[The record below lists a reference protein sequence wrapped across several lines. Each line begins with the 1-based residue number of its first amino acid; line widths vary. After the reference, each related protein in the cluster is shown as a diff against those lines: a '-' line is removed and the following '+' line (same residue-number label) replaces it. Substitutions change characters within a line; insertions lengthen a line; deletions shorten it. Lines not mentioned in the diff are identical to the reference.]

1 MPHASTIADPVAVAT
16 RTHKVGAWGWI
27 VRSSAWVPATAL
39 VLSSIMGCTAE
50 ASSASTVEARVK
62 TGSSAPTIF
71 GGSKDDGEGAVPGV
85 VALRV
90 GTGSTFELCSGAL
103 VAPNVVLTARHCVT
117 KNITTS
123 VSCDENGKS
132 ANGEHVAGNE
142 EPSTIGIYVGASPSF
157 ARRPLALATA
167 IVAPTGPYLCDSDIA
182 LIVLD
187 TPITTVTPLP
197 LRIHAPARAGES
209 VRSVGYGQN
218 DSAMPIGTRFH
229 KAGVEVLAQGK
240 AVSPSKTPLGTHEF
254 EVGKSICQGDSGGP
268 AISEQTGAVLGVVSR
283 GGNCDEDFG
292 HIYTTTAGFESLF
305 TEAFALAG
313 ASPLLESGA
322 LVVPSLEDVA
332 DQSDASAEAS
342 RGNAS
347 CSMSR
352 SRARRLSSS
361 AAGLALVAALGALGL
376 RRRRAV
382 G

>member
-1 MPHASTIADPVAVAT
+1 MSHASTPSDMMVNAT
-16 RTHKVGAWGWI
+16 RTYKVGRPDWI
-27 VRSSAWVPATAL
+27 VRSCAWVPAAAL
-39 VLSSIMGCTAE
+39 VLSSITGCAAE
-50 ASSASTVEARVK
+50 TTSDATVTARVT
-62 TGSSAPTIF
+62 TGSSDPSIF
-71 GGSKDDGEGAVPGV
+71 GGSKDDGDEAVPGV

-90 GTGSTFELCSGAL
+90 GTGGTFELCSGAL

-142 EPSTIGIYVGASPSF
+142 DPSTIGVYVGASPSF
-157 ARRPLALATA
+157 ARRPVALAKA
-167 IVAPTGPYLCDSDIA
+167 VVAPSGPYLCDSDIA

-187 TPITTVTPLP
+187 TPITAVAPLP
-197 LRIHAPARAGES
+197 LRVHSPARVGET

-218 DSAMPIGTRFH
+218 DSALLPIGTRFH

-305 TEAFALAG
+305 SQAFALAG
-313 ASPLLESGA
+313 ASPVLEAGDVVIPQLKTAAADSALGDGSSGA
-322 LVVPSLEDVA
+322 SCATARTRAKNL
-332 DQSDASAEAS
+332 DQSS
-342 RGNAS
+342 
-347 CSMSR
+347 
-352 SRARRLSSS
+352 
-361 AAGLALVAALGALGL
+361 AGLVLLVAALGAFGV

-382 G
+382 C